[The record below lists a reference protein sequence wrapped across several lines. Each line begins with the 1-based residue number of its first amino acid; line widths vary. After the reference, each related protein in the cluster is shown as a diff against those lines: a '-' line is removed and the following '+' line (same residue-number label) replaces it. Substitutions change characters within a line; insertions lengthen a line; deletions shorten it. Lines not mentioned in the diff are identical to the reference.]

1 MSNTT
6 DNPTERAKE
15 SDFSDPSDSHQP
27 ALDLESY
34 GSAHRFIPDWL
45 VDQVLEYVNRNADF
59 EYVDGYTD
67 FESLIENVQTDVDA
81 EEVARVCVASYLER
95 TCSTPEDYV
104 AKAESGIWEG
114 PESLALHSLP
124 FALHKTE
131 SFQSATPGYCGPIWV
146 QQFDSGP
153 RGVVNVT
160 RSKNKEGKTGY
171 MIHTLAL
178 FDPAS
183 E

>member
-6 DNPTERAKE
+6 GNPTRNPRTKE
-15 SDFSDPSDSHQP
+15 SDYSDPSDSSRP
-27 ALDLESY
+27 ALDLEEY

-45 VDQVLEYVNRNADF
+45 VDRVLEYVRENADY
-59 EYVDGYTD
+59 EAM
-67 FESLIENVQTDVDA
+67 IENVQTDA
-81 EEVARVCVASYLER
+81 PTEEVARVCLASYLER
-95 TCSTPEDYV
+95 TCSTPERYV
-104 AKAESGIWEG
+104 AKAESGTYEG

-124 FALHKTE
+124 FAVHKTD
-131 SFQSATPGYCGPIWV
+131 SFQSATPGYCGPIWT

-160 RSKNKEGKTGY
+160 RSKNAEGRTGY